1 MLAGYMSAAGVA
13 LVLQYV
19 LYLRRGGNEGSYFG
33 IVSLLGG
40 ALGLSLLGTAS
51 LCALF
56 GRG

>member
-1 MLAGYMSAAGVA
+1 MLAGCMSAAGVA

-33 IVSLLGG
+33 IVSLVGG
-40 ALGLSLLGTAS
+40 ALGLSLLGAAS

-56 GRG
+56 WKG